1 MKMMVK
7 IGKKIAKWK
16 WFFFLM
22 AIALLVPAGIGI
34 SRTKVN
40 YDILS
45 YLPEDLETVKGQ
57 EIMVDQFGT
66 GAFSMVV
73 VEDMPLK
80 NVAAL
85 KEKIE
90 GIDHVE
96 KVLWY
101 DSVADLS
108 MPVDMLPKKIRDVLF
123 QGNATMMAVMFDDT
137 TSSDTSMEAVSQ
149 MRNLV
154 GKECFISGMT
164 GIVTDIK
171 NLSLKEMPMYV
182 VIAAVLCLI
191 VLGLTM
197 ESFVVPVLFLISIGA
212 AILYNLGSNLFLG
225 EISYITQA
233 LTAVLQLGVTMDYS
247 IFLLNSYED
256 NKLRFPGQKER
267 AMGHAIANTFK
278 SVVGS
283 SVTTIAGFVALCFMT
298 FKLGMNIGIVMAKG
312 VVIGVFCCVTLLPS
326 MILIFDKLIEKT
338 KHKALIPN
346 MDRISAFITKHEKLW
361 LVIFLILIVPAVYGN
376 NNVKVY
382 YNIDKSL
389 PASLESNVAN
399 KKLQEDFK
407 MNNVHMVLVKNGMS
421 SKEKESMLNQIEK
434 VDGVKWALGLDSI
447 IGPGVPSSM
456 IPSDIKELMQS
467 DEYEMEFICSKY
479 KTATD
484 EVNKQIDDIDKI
496 VKSYSR
502 GSMVIGEAPL
512 TKDLAD
518 VTDIDLRNVNI
529 ISIAAIFLIIMFVFK
544 SISLPVILVAVIE
557 FAIFVNMAIPFYT
570 GTELPFVA
578 SIVIGTIQLGATV
591 DYAILM
597 TSRYQKERYRGR
609 SKMDAISIAHKTS
622 MKSIMISGISF
633 FAATYGVSLY
643 SQVDMIGSICTL
655 LSRGAVISTIV
666 VIFVLPA
673 MFMVFDPVI
682 VRTSIGFLPKKE
694 KKQQTER
701 KETCY
706 E

>member
-1 MKMMVK
+1 MMVK
-7 IGKKIAKWK
+7 IGKKIARWK
-16 WFFFLM
+16 WFFFLL
-22 AIALLVPAGIGI
+22 AIVLLVPAGIGI
-34 SRTKVN
+34 SRTKIN

-57 EIMVDQFGT
+57 DIMVDQFGT

-80 NVAAL
+80 DVAAL

-108 MPVDMLPKKIRDVLF
+108 MPVDMLPEKIRDVLF
-123 QGNATMMAVMFDDT
+123 QGDATMMAVLFDDT
-137 TSSDTSMEAVSQ
+137 TSSDTSMEAVSE
-149 MRNLV
+149 MRDLV

-191 VLGLTM
+191 VLGVTM

-212 AILYNLGSNLFLG
+212 AILYNLGSNFFLG
-225 EISYITQA
+225 EISYITKA

-256 NKLRFPGQKER
+256 NKLRFPGEKER

-298 FKLGMNIGIVMAKG
+298 FKLGMNIGVVMAKG
-312 VVIGVFCCVTLLPS
+312 VVIGVICCVTLLPS
-326 MILIFDKLIEKT
+326 MILIFDKAIEKT

-346 MDRISAFITKHEKLW
+346 MDKISAFITKHEKLW

-399 KKLQEDFK
+399 AKLQEDFK

-421 SKEKESMLNQIEK
+421 SKEKESMLKEIEQ
-434 VDGVKWALGLDSI
+434 VDGVKWALGMDSL
-447 IGPGVPSSM
+447 IGPGIPSSM
-456 IPSDIKELMQS
+456 IPSDVRELMQS
-467 DEYEMEFICSKY
+467 DEYEMQFICSEY

-484 EVNKQIDDIDKI
+484 EVNKQIAKIDKI
-496 VKSYSR
+496 VKSYNS

-518 VTDIDLRNVNI
+518 VTDVDLRNVNI

-544 SISLPVILVAVIE
+544 SISLPIILVAVIE
-557 FAIFVNMAIPFYT
+557 FAIFVNMAIPFYM

-609 SKMDAISIAHKTS
+609 SKMEAISIAHKTS
-622 MKSIMISGISF
+622 MKSIIISGVSF

-682 VRTSIGFLPKKE
+682 VRTSIGFLPKKV
-694 KKQQTER
+694 KKNQTEG

>member
-1 MKMMVK
+1 MMVK

-108 MPVDMLPKKIRDVLF
+108 MPADMLPKKIRDVLF

-326 MILIFDKLIEKT
+326 MILKKKKKKKKKKT